1 MQRIKFMFQLF
12 LKEPLWF
19 KMLISITLLS
29 SIIFSSSFFSD
40 TPLYQG
46 ISKLAAAIFFC
57 AYGFKFKMNRL
68 TSILFF
74 TVAAICIYL
83 SILAFR

>member
-19 KMLISITLLS
+19 KMLISITLLT

-40 TPLYQG
+40 TPIYQS

>member
-1 MQRIKFMFQLF
+1 MQRIKLMVQLF

-19 KMLISITLLS
+19 KLLISFTLLS
-29 SIIFSSSFFSD
+29 SIILSSSTFSNM
-40 TPLYQG
+40 PAYQS

-57 AYGFKFKMNRL
+57 AYGFKLRMNRL
-68 TSILFF
+68 ISILFF

-83 SILAFR
+83 AFLALM

>member
-1 MQRIKFMFQLF
+1 MLRIKWMIQLF

-19 KMLISITLLS
+19 KLLITLTLLASIT
-29 SIIFSSSFFSD
+29 FSSSFFSNN
-40 TPLYQG
+40 PLYQS

-57 AYGFKFKMNRL
+57 AYGFKLKMNRKIS
-68 TSILFF
+68 TIFF

-83 SILAFR
+83 SIMAVY